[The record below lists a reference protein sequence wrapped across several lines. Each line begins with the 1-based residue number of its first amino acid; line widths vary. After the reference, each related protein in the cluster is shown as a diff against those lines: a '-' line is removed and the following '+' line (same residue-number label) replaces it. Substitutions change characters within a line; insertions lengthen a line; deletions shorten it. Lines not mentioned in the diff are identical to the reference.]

1 MSVNFQNL
9 ENSIG
14 NKYHLGKYLSNYL
27 RARAREFSLVLV
39 LIINLSTSFLYNLP
53 SGWVGLGSFWCKFF
67 VKLRTFSLYENR
79 DNKVTNYSMSGL
91 FLKSGSS
98 SV

>member
-27 RARAREFSLVLV
+27 RGRAREFSLVLV
-39 LIINLSTSFLYNLP
+39 LIINLST
-53 SGWVGLGSFWCKFF
+53 
-67 VKLRTFSLYENR
+67 
-79 DNKVTNYSMSGL
+79 
-91 FLKSGSS
+91 
-98 SV
+98 